1 MQAII
6 TKYHGP
12 TNTRGSRISATAAN
26 GARCSIGHDSALN
39 EDANHAAAAI
49 KLCKRIGWKGAL
61 MCGSL
66 PTGYVFV
73 WVDGLAD
80 ALANAAAYVEL
91 DCGSGVRV
99 QPSAY
104 CIKAN
109 GDFDAECIA
118 KHARQALQDV
128 ITIK

>member
-6 TKYHGP
+6 TKYHGA

-26 GARCSIGHDSALN
+26 GARVSIGHDSALN
-39 EDANHAAAAI
+39 SEQNHAAAAI

-66 PTGYVFV
+66 PAGYVFV
-73 WVDGLAD
+73 WVDDLAS
-80 ALANAAAYVEL
+80 ALANAAAHVEL
-91 DCGSGVRV
+91 STGSGVRV
-99 QPSAY
+99 QPSAD

-109 GDFDAECIA
+109 GDFDAERIA
-118 KHARQALQDV
+118 KHAREALQEV
-128 ITIK
+128 IRID